1 MNVALKNK
9 HKVLVINAGSS
20 SIKYSLIEI
29 TQQDAIT
36 SGSIENI
43 GETENSSTN
52 FANHEQALQYIFS
65 ELKKS
70 ALINNENELL
80 CIGHRVVHGGE
91 YFQQP
96 AIINAEV
103 IKNIRET
110 IMLAPLHN
118 PANLLGI
125 ELAMKQFNT
134 VVQVAVFDT
143 AFHQTLPAHAYHY
156 AVPKAWYE
164 QHGVRR
170 YGFHGTSHFYVAK
183 KAAKYLRKP
192 LKNLNIISLHL
203 GNGASITAIEK
214 GKSVDTSMGMTPLEG
229 LMMGSRCGD
238 IDPALHFYLTKTQ
251 KLSLFEIETALN
263 KHSGLKGICG
273 ENDMRAVRKLAES
286 GDKNA
291 QLALDMYIYRIKKYL
306 GAYFATLGHVDAIVF
321 TGGIGENDTKLRE
334 QCCCNLGAL
343 GITVNDSKNNSGE
356 LNYSNSDCLEIS
368 DKNKAVAVLV
378 IKTNEELEIAL
389 QSAACL
395 DHEN

>member
-29 TQQDAIT
+29 TQKNIIA

-43 GETENSSTN
+43 GETKDSSTN
-52 FANHEQALQYIFS
+52 FADHEQALQYIFS
-65 ELKKS
+65 TLKKS
-70 ALINNENELL
+70 ALINSENELL

-91 YFQQP
+91 HFQQP

-103 IKNIRET
+103 IENIRDT
-110 IMLAPLHN
+110 IVLAPLQN

-125 ELAMKQFNT
+125 ELAMKHFNT
-134 VVQVAVFDT
+134 VTQVAVFDT
-143 AFHQTLPAHAYHY
+143 TFHQTLPAHVYHY

-183 KAAKYLRKP
+183 KAAQYLCKP
-192 LKNLNIISLHL
+192 LETLNIISLHL

-238 IDPALHFYLTKTQ
+238 IDPALHFYLTNSQ
-251 KLSLFEIETALN
+251 KMSLPEIETALN

-273 ENDMRAVRKLAES
+273 ENDMREVHKLADS

-291 QLALDMYIYRIKKYL
+291 QLALDMYVYRIKKYL
-306 GAYFATLGHVDAIVF
+306 GSYFATLGHVDAIIF
-321 TGGIGENDTKLRE
+321 TGGIGENDAKLRE
-334 QCCCNLGAL
+334 QCCYNLGVL
-343 GITVNDSKNNSGE
+343 GITVNDSKNNSGK
-356 LNYSNSDCLEIS
+356 SNHTSSGCLEIS
-368 DKNKAVAVLV
+368 DNNQAVAVLV

-389 QSAACL
+389 QSVACL
-395 DHEN
+395 DQEN